1 MRQSMTSATALLI
14 LATLGVAAA
23 DGQTASPP
31 AQEQQQSAA
40 QKQDAQKQDAQNQD
54 ALPGSP
60 GHQRQVDDALKSES
74 GRAGKAEPLPKVSID
89 GPLFVDGA
97 LNVPGAPKDSET
109 VPAKFSSSNAA
120 LDKLPIMAAR
130 LTDEQRK
137 KIAETLTT
145 GNVSAVAIDA
155 TVSQKLPLD
164 VEMLELPDA
173 LKQEIPA
180 VSKLKYVRAS
190 DRIVLVDPP
199 PSRIVVG
206 EIKN

>member
-1 MRQSMTSATALLI
+1 MRHSMTSATALLI

-23 DGQTASPP
+23 ERQTASPP
-31 AQEQQQSAA
+31 AQEQQQSPE
-40 QKQDAQKQDAQNQD
+40 QKQNAQ
-54 ALPGSP
+54 PGSP

-74 GRAGKAEPLPKVSID
+74 GRAGKAEPLPQASSD
-89 GPLFVDGA
+89 GPVFVDGA
-97 LNVPGAPKDSET
+97 LNVPSAPKDSET
-109 VPAKFSSSNAA
+109 APAKFSAHNAA

-137 KIAETLTT
+137 KIAATLST
-145 GNVSAVAIDA
+145 GNASVAAIDA

-164 VEMLELPDA
+164 VAMLELPDA
-173 LKQEIPA
+173 LKREIPA
-180 VSKLKYVRAS
+180 VSKLKYVRGS

>member
-1 MRQSMTSATALLI
+1 MRHSMTSATALLI
-14 LATLGVAAA
+14 LATLGAAA
-23 DGQTASPP
+23 AERQTASPP
-31 AQEQQQSAA
+31 AQEQQQSPA
-40 QKQDAQKQDAQNQD
+40 QKQDAQ
-54 ALPGSP
+54 PGSP

-74 GRAGKAEPLPKVSID
+74 GRAGKAEPLPQASSD
-89 GPLFVDGA
+89 GALFVDGA

-109 VPAKFSSSNAA
+109 VPAKFSANNAA
-120 LDKLPIMAAR
+120 LDKLPIVAVR

-137 KIAETLTT
+137 KIATTLNT
-145 GNVSAVAIDA
+145 GNASVGAIDA

-173 LKQEIPA
+173 LKREIPS
-180 VSKLKYVRAS
+180 VSKLKYVRAG

-199 PSRIVVG
+199 PSRIIVG

>member
-1 MRQSMTSATALLI
+1 MRHPMTSATALLI

-23 DGQTASPP
+23 ESQTASPP
-31 AQEQQQSAA
+31 GQEQQRSPA
-40 QKQDAQKQDAQNQD
+40 QKQDA
-54 ALPGSP
+54 LPSSP

-74 GRAGKAEPLPKVSID
+74 GRTGKAEPLPQASSD
-89 GPLFVDGA
+89 GPLLVDGA

-109 VPAKFSSSNAA
+109 VPAKFSAHNAA

-137 KIAETLTT
+137 KIAAMLSTD
-145 GNVSAVAIDA
+145 NASAVAIDA
-155 TVSQKLPLD
+155 TVSQELPLN

-173 LKQEIPA
+173 LKREVPV

-190 DRIVLVDPP
+190 DRILLVDPP
-199 PSRIVVG
+199 PNRIIVG

>member
-1 MRQSMTSATALLI
+1 MPIHTTALLI

-23 DGQTASPP
+23 ERQTASPP
-31 AQEQQQSAA
+31 AQEQQQSPA
-40 QKQDAQKQDAQNQD
+40 QKQD

-60 GHQRQVDDALKSES
+60 GHERQVDDALKSES
-74 GRAGKAEPLPKVSID
+74 GRAGKAEPLPQASSD
-89 GPLFVDGA
+89 GPVFVDGA

-109 VPAKFSSSNAA
+109 VSAKFSAHNA
-120 LDKLPIMAAR
+120 LPIMAAR

-137 KIAETLTT
+137 KIAATLST
-145 GNVSAVAIDA
+145 GNASVVAIDA
-155 TVSQKLPLD
+155 TVSQKLPLE

-173 LKQEIPA
+173 LKREIPA